1 MPAASVRA
9 MTTDEELTVRRA
21 RPDDIPG
28 LVASSAGLF
37 AEDAGTRDPSVDV
50 GWPREHGA
58 ASFTAALADPAR
70 LVLVVA
76 HTGEVVGHL
85 TGTLTDPSA
94 VRPVKSATL
103 NGLSVRPA
111 HRRARV
117 GARLVEEFLAWAE
130 AQGAGQAEVAAYAAN
145 PEAIRFYERH
155 GFGPHAVTL
164 RHVLGRKEEVET
176 GPNEQTGD
184 VGR

>member
-1 MPAASVRA
+1 
-9 MTTDEELTVRRA
+9 MTIDEDLTVRRA
-21 RPDDIPG
+21 RPEDIPG

-58 ASFTAALADPAR
+58 ASFTAALEDPAR

-76 HTGEVVGHL
+76 HDGEVVGHL
-85 TGTLTDPSA
+85 TGSLTDPSA

-103 NGLSVRPA
+103 NGLYVRPA
-111 HRRARV
+111 HRRAQV

-130 AQGAGQAEVAAYAAN
+130 ERGAVQAEVAAYAAN
-145 PEAIRFYERH
+145 PEAIRFYERQ
-155 GFGPHAVTL
+155 GFGAHAVTL
-164 RHVLGRKEEVET
+164 RHGLGRKTEVAT
-176 GPNEQTGD
+176 GPNDQTD
-184 VGR
+184 PLSR

>member
-1 MPAASVRA
+1 

-28 LVASSAGLF
+28 LVTSSASLF

-50 GWPREHGA
+50 GWPREHGN

-76 HTGEVVGHL
+76 HGGEVVGHL
-85 TGTLTDPSA
+85 TGTLTEPSA

-103 NGLSVRPA
+103 NGLYVRPA

-130 AQGAGQAEVAAYAAN
+130 TQGARQAEVAAYSAN
-145 PEAIRFYERH
+145 PEAIRFYERQ
-155 GFGPHAVTL
+155 GFGAHAVTL
-164 RHVLGRKEEVET
+164 RHALGRKAEVEP
-176 GPNEQTGD
+176 GANDQTD
-184 VGR
+184 PVS

>member
-1 MPAASVRA
+1 MSAASVSA
-9 MTTDEELTVRRA
+9 MTTEEDLTVRRA
-21 RPDDIPG
+21 RPDDLPG

-37 AEDAGTRDPSVDV
+37 AEDAGTRDPIVDV

-76 HTGEVVGHL
+76 YDGEVVGHL
-85 TGTLTDPSA
+85 TGSLTEPSA

-103 NGLSVRPA
+103 NGLYVRPA

-117 GARLVEEFLAWAE
+117 GARLVEEILAWAGT
-130 AQGAGQAEVAAYAAN
+130 QGAVQAEVAAYAAN

-155 GFGPHAVTL
+155 GFGAHAVTL
-164 RHVLGRKEEVET
+164 RHVLGRKTEVEA
-176 GPNEQTGD
+176 GPNGQTD
-184 VGR
+184 AVT

>member
-1 MPAASVRA
+1 

-58 ASFTAALADPAR
+58 ASFKAALADPAR

-76 HTGEVVGHL
+76 HAGEVVGHL
-85 TGTLTDPSA
+85 TGTLTEPSA

-103 NGLSVRPA
+103 NGLYVRPA

-130 AQGAGQAEVAAYAAN
+130 AQGAGQAEVAAYSAN
-145 PEAIRFYERH
+145 PEAIRFYERQ
-155 GFGPHAVTL
+155 GFGAHAVTL
-164 RHVLGRKEEVET
+164 RHALGRKAEVEAAS
-176 GPNEQTGD
+176 NDQTD
-184 VGR
+184 PVS